1 MTAQALYQPRNGQ
14 KSVEDPKPYRLQQE
28 ILEFHWRRRM
38 RLWNCLRRR
47 YDIVIGGGKPS
58 DLSRRRPSLWQC
70 ARSAKHW
77 R

>member
-47 YDIVIGGGKPS
+47 YDIVI
-58 DLSRRRPSLWQC
+58 
-70 ARSAKHW
+70 
-77 R
+77 